1 MLRRFLHTRAGFT
14 IMELLIFSAIFA
26 LVMISF
32 ITILVAITR
41 IQSRQSAVAE
51 VNQQSQFLLEQIQYY
66 VERSSLVEM
75 NQDVV
80 TSTLKLRMAASA
92 EDPTY
97 IYVSSS
103 MVYLKQ
109 TATGT
114 PQALTTS
121 RVNVTSLVFTKHSSA
136 SGHDS
141 VSVSFVVANNT
152 PNVTQQFSEALR
164 TAIARVSA
172 ATFDSDIRAS
182 SSNMYVIGAAGQE
195 WKSINNTIF
204 FSGSNVGIGTASPQQ
219 TLEVNGVLRLNTSV
233 SSPACNSSARG
244 TIWISTH
251 TTNATDTIQVCLEK
265 SDNSTYFWAV
275 LY

>member
-1 MLRRFLHTRAGFT
+1 
-14 IMELLIFSAIFA
+14 MELLIFSAIFA
-26 LVMISF
+26 VVMISF
-32 ITILVAITR
+32 ITILVAVTR

-75 NQDVV
+75 NQDAA
-80 TSTLKLRMAASA
+80 TSTLKLRMTASA

-97 IYVSSS
+97 IYSSSS

-121 RVNVTSLVFTKHSSA
+121 RVNVTSLIFTKRSNAPS
-136 SGHDS
+136 HDS

-172 ATFDSDIRAS
+172 ATFDSDVFPS
-182 SSNMYVIGAAGQE
+182 STTPRKLGVSGAA
-195 WKSINNTIF
+195 WSSINDVIN
-204 FSGSNVGIGTASPQQ
+204 FSGSNVYFTGSVGVGMLSQPNAKFQVSGGDIYVDTVTRGI
-219 TLEVNGVLRLNTSV
+219 VLRSPDGTCWRITPTNTG
-233 SSPACNSSARG
+233 AYSSAS
-244 TIWISTH
+244 ST
-251 TTNATDTIQVCLEK
+251 TCFG
-265 SDNSTYFWAV
+265 Y
-275 LY
+275 